1 MMITVVRGKVIE
13 NAAMF
18 AIIELFVL
26 KSSELPNDI
35 NPSFLKETENDE
47 PSSVREISTKP

>member
-26 KSSELPNDI
+26 KSSELANDI
-35 NPSFLKETENDE
+35 SPSFVKETQNDE
-47 PSSVREISTKP
+47 PFSVREISTKP